1 MKEAR
6 IGIFGIG
13 HNHGAPAVQALKNLK
28 NVKIVGLYEEDDETY
43 AKRLKE
49 NPTVYGDIP
58 RMGKEELFSTGLT
71 AAFVEES
78 VPKLVKR
85 ATECAEHGLHVHMD
99 KPAGTDLDEYKKFLT
114 VVKEK
119 NLVFQTGYMYRYNA
133 GIKYAVEKAKDG
145 SLGKIYNVT
154 AQMSTK
160 HPEWFKKQL
169 LSYNVKA
176 PVAFIFGGHLIDL
189 CMKVKGVPENLTAY
203 HTVSGD
209 GGIDFEDTSLIV
221 MKYKDGLATVKVSSI
236 EANGWGMREFTVF
249 GEKGSVCVR
258 PLENPTVVTETLN
271 GDEKPW
277 SDVHNT
283 VNVEEKGRYDD
294 MVKEFVEEILG
305 ERENDTDVGYEYELQ
320 KLTLLAC
327 GYEV

>member
-1 MKEAR
+1 
-6 IGIFGIG
+6 
-13 HNHGAPAVQALKNLK
+13 
-28 NVKIVGLYEEDDETY
+28 
-43 AKRLKE
+43 
-49 NPTVYGDIP
+49 
-58 RMGKEELFSTGLT
+58 
-71 AAFVEES
+71 
-78 VPKLVKR
+78 
-85 ATECAEHGLHVHMD
+85 
-99 KPAGTDLDEYKKFLT
+99 
-114 VVKEK
+114 
-119 NLVFQTGYMYRYNA
+119 
-133 GIKYAVEKAKDG
+133 
-145 SLGKIYNVT
+145 
-154 AQMSTK
+154 
-160 HPEWFKKQL
+160 
-169 LSYNVKA
+169 
-176 PVAFIFGGHLIDL
+176 
-189 CMKVKGVPENLTAY
+189 
-203 HTVSGD
+203 
-209 GGIDFEDTSLIV
+209 

-258 PLENPTVVTETLN
+258 PLENPTVVTETFN